1 MKRILLAC
9 GVGIFITSAVWGQD
23 LATTYAEKV
32 TEEDLR
38 MHLEVVAS
46 DSMEGRATA
55 TAGQKRAARYIQSH
69 FETIGLKGVAEGE
82 NPYQQEFK
90 LEERTWGE
98 VTLEANGNEFRN
110 LEDFFYIGDKSM
122 RSTDMEVVYVGKGE
136 EADIEDL
143 NLEDKA
149 VIILAP
155 GRGAS
160 NEPMERCKEKG
171 AAAFLVI
178 YSEDQ
183 DQFMSFINTYKVYLA
198 RPQLGFAVEE
208 EGDGDAV
215 FLISPEIA
223 STILDQPFEDLQKM
237 ADKGKVHEVE
247 PAEIELAAARDIK
260 ELVSSNVVGF
270 LEGSDEELKDEVLV
284 VTAHYDHLGTG
295 DDGDV
300 YNGADD
306 DGSGT
311 VTVMELAQSFAM
323 AAAEG
328 NGPRRSILFMLVSGE
343 EKGLLGSEYYT
354 ENPIFPLE
362 KTVTNLNIDMIGR
375 VDDAHEKDPYFVY
388 VIGSDKL
395 STELHDLSEAAN
407 NKYTKLD
414 LDYRYN
420 DENDPNRYYYRSDH
434 YNFAKNNIP
443 VVFYFNG
450 THEDYHRTS
459 DTVDKIHF
467 GKMERIGR
475 LVFYTA
481 WEVANRDSR
490 PALDAVE
497 ESADDD

>member
-1 MKRILLAC
+1 
-9 GVGIFITSAVWGQD
+9 
-23 LATTYAEKV
+23 
-32 TEEDLR
+32 
-38 MHLEVVAS
+38 
-46 DSMEGRATA
+46 
-55 TAGQKRAARYIQSH
+55 
-69 FETIGLKGVAEGE
+69 
-82 NPYQQEFK
+82 
-90 LEERTWGE
+90 
-98 VTLEANGNEFRN
+98 
-110 LEDFFYIGDKSM
+110 
-122 RSTDMEVVYVGKGE
+122 
-136 EADIEDL
+136 
-143 NLEDKA
+143 
-149 VIILAP
+149 
-155 GRGAS
+155 
-160 NEPMERCKEKG
+160 MERCKEKG